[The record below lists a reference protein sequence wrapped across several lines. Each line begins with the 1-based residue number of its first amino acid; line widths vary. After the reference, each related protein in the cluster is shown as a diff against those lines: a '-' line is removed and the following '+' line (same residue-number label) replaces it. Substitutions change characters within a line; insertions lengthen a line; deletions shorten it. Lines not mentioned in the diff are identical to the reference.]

1 MKLELNKSQ
10 KRSDRSEKKL
20 VSNQGPSFV
29 VFPCLFIFVLFFV
42 CLLVFIIFRL
52 VCFVLFFS
60 NVYYNKVIPTV
71 EEEIFLFVQQ

>member
-29 VFPCLFIFVLFFV
+29 VFPCLFVFVLFFV
-42 CLLVFIIFRL
+42 CLLVCLFLLFSFVFVVVFL
-52 VCFVLFFS
+52 VKC
-60 NVYYNKVIPTV
+60 P
-71 EEEIFLFVQQ
+71 

>member
-29 VFPCLFIFVLFFV
+29 VFPCLFVFVLFFV
-42 CLLVFIIFRL
+42 CLLVCLFLLFS
-52 VCFVLFFS
+52 FVLFCFFGQMS
-60 NVYYNKVIPTV
+60 IKIK
-71 EEEIFLFVQQ
+71 

>member
-52 VCFVLFFS
+52 FCFGFFFQMPI
-60 NVYYNKVIPTV
+60 KIK
-71 EEEIFLFVQQ
+71 